1 MIKTLNCA
9 KKNYK
14 LEIRKLLS
22 KRQSKVKIDT
32 NEVNKIIKDVKNN
45 GDKALIK
52 YEKKFGKN
60 TEIVF
65 KKKKLIILLRN

>member
-1 MIKTLNCA
+1 MIKILNCA

-22 KRQSKVKIDT
+22 KRQNKVKIHT

-52 YEKKFGKN
+52 YEKKFGEN